1 MRNFSSTT
9 PHTSPSISRESEVD
23 YVVTRRN
30 VRVILIAGDQVGS
43 PGLPT
48 PGATDSLD
56 IIEQDIRSRFPGGG
70 TRIERLVG
78 RPTKQLVMAAF
89 DRMQAIVK
97 RDELFVV
104 MFAGHGRPA
113 TASQRA
119 QAWSLTGDEV
129 FTDLDLATTLRGF
142 PARLDTVVISNCC
155 YGEGLF
161 RVANRA
167 RGRHER
173 PPRNTPMV
181 CISGAGTNS
190 LVELTRLTNLARE
203 VVAAA
208 GARQSYRQLSETFAA
223 TAVAGQTFH
232 VDARPASRLGDPVM
246 GTEARVPK
254 SSSHSGILRSNAV
267 VPRSRGT
274 RGSRALTRR
283 IGASNVGNRP
293 VVAPVRARQR

>member
-1 MRNFSSTT
+1 MRSLSSTT
-9 PHTSPSISRESEVD
+9 PHTCPSISHESEVD
-23 YVVTRRN
+23 SDVTRRN
-30 VRVILIAGDQVGS
+30 VRAILIAGDQVGS

-48 PGATDSLD
+48 PGATDSLE
-56 IIEQDIRSRFPGGG
+56 IIEQDLRSRFPGGG
-70 TRIERLVG
+70 ARIERLVG

-97 RDELFVV
+97 RDELLVV
-104 MFAGHGRPA
+104 MFAGHGRSA
-113 TASQRA
+113 TTSQRA

-142 PARLDTVVISNCC
+142 PARIDTVVISNCC

-167 RGRHER
+167 RRHR
-173 PPRNTPMV
+173 VRSPRNTPMV
-181 CISGAGTNS
+181 CISGAATNG
-190 LVELTRLTNLARE
+190 LVELARLANLARE
-203 VVAAA
+203 IVAAA

-232 VDARPASRLGDPVM
+232 VDARPARRLGDLVM
-246 GTEARVPK
+246 GTKARALTN
-254 SSSHSGILRSNAV
+254 STYSGSLRSGAV

-274 RGSRALTRR
+274 RGSRAPTGR
-283 IGASNVGNRP
+283 IGASTVGNHP
-293 VVAPVRARQR
+293 VEAPVGARQR